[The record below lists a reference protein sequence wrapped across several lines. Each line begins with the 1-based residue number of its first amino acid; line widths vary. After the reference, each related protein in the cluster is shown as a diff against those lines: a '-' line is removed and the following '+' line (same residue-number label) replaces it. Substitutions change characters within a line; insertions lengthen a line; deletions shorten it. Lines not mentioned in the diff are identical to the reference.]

1 MKKVFVTAIIIIGF
15 AAAALGFGF
24 FIGTKYPPALWIGIG
39 GLVVGLGAYLID
51 GAIAYIAA
59 TPELRDVLVS
69 GGDPLLLEDDQLE
82 YVLKDLN

>member
-51 GAIAYIAA
+51 GAIAYNETHGKPSKAKKN
-59 TPELRDVLVS
+59 R
-69 GGDPLLLEDDQLE
+69 
-82 YVLKDLN
+82 KK